1 MSSTGFQ
8 ELGLRP
14 ELMQAIAELEY
25 VQPTRIQED
34 AIPALLTGC
43 DLMGQAQTG
52 TGKTAAFALPMLN
65 KLDLKQASVQG
76 LVLAP
81 TRELANQV
89 SNAIYRYGQYRQ
101 VQVLPIYGGQS
112 YTRQI
117 RRLGRGVD
125 IVVGTP
131 GRTLD
136 LIQKNILD
144 LSNVRFLVLDEAD
157 EMLTMGFID
166 DVEAILGET
175 PSTRQ
180 TALFSATLPRPV
192 RHLADRYM
200 RDPREIT
207 VGGDRLT
214 VEQTEQQYYVVHEA
228 DKLAALV
235 RLLEVEPIDRAL
247 VFTRTKIRTAQ
258 LAESLLERSFQA
270 EALHGDLDQPA
281 REAVLR
287 RVRRGQTK
295 VLVATDVAARGLDI
309 EGISHVINYDLP
321 GNPEYYVHRIG
332 RTGRAG
338 NSGIAIAL
346 TTPREQRYVSR
357 IGAFI
362 RQPISRHKLPSINQV
377 LAHRNNQFR
386 NQLSS
391 QLEQD
396 DISSERMLVN
406 QMIDAGH
413 DPIEIA
419 AAAMQLARTHET
431 NRPLPEIR
439 ESFQARRG
447 QRQKSARSTG
457 RRARHGGKQEPGMV
471 LLAINAGK
479 ANGIR
484 PGDVVGAIASEAGI
498 PGKSIGAIDIYQ
510 HQTFVAVSDKH
521 SRRVLGKL
529 SRFTLRGRPVALQLA
544 DQARQDVRRLS

>member
-1 MSSTGFQ
+1 M
-8 ELGLRP
+8 
-14 ELMQAIAELEY
+14 A
-25 VQPTRIQED
+25 D
-34 AIPALLTGC
+34 
-43 DLMGQAQTG
+43 
-52 TGKTAAFALPMLN
+52 
-65 KLDLKQASVQG
+65 
-76 LVLAP
+76 
-81 TRELANQV
+81 TREL
-89 SNAIYRYGQYRQ
+89 S
-101 VQVLPIYGGQS
+101 L
-112 YTRQI
+112 
-117 RRLGRGVD
+117 
-125 IVVGTP
+125 
-131 GRTLD
+131 
-136 LIQKNILD
+136 QKNQE
-144 LSNVRFLVLDEAD
+144 RFLFRYQAGQEEDVLDAFVD
-157 EMLTMGFID
+157 MANDRGNNFDWFDAAVLSFQ
-166 DVEAILGET
+166 L
-175 PSTRQ
+175 SK
-180 TALFSATLPRPV
+180 
-192 RHLADRYM
+192 HLVD
-200 RDPREIT
+200 
-207 VGGDRLT
+207 
-214 VEQTEQQYYVVHEA
+214 EA

-235 RLLEVEPIDRAL
+235 RLLEVEPVDRAL

-346 TTPREQRYVSR
+346 TTPREQRYMSR
-357 IGAFI
+357 IEAFI
-362 RQPISRHKLPSINQV
+362 KQPISRRKLPSVNQV
-377 LAHRNNQFR
+377 LAHRNSQFL
-386 NQLSS
+386 NQLSG
-391 QLEQD
+391 QLDQD

-431 NRPLPEIR
+431 DRPLPEIR
-439 ESFQARRG
+439 ESFQARRAQ
-447 QRQKSARSTG
+447 QRKSAKSFSE
-457 RRARHGGKQEPGMV
+457 RRARHRGKQEPGMV

-479 ANGIR
+479 AHGIR

-498 PGKSIGAIDIYQ
+498 PGKSIGAIDIGQ
-510 HQTFVAVSDKH
+510 RQTFVAVSEKH